1 MKEIK
6 MGDLKIKKIL
16 ERRKM
21 AKTKM
26 LGEVINE
33 NKQLKCKRK
42 LRQNKWNSK
51 RKEE

>member
-21 AKTKM
+21 VKTKM
-26 LGEVINE
+26 LGEVIM
-33 NKQLKCKRK
+33 KM
-42 LRQNKWNSK
+42 NSK
-51 RKEE
+51 TK